1 MGGALIP
8 IRWDGYKNLA
18 KTIEEYSVRADMQP
32 IPIMVMNG
40 FCFMFKRQLIKE
52 IGLFDHVNFPSG
64 YGEVAAGD
72 ACFML
77 NDLLVLLLL
86 LLLLLL

>member
-1 MGGALIP
+1 
-8 IRWDGYKNLA
+8 
-18 KTIEEYSVRADMQP
+18 
-32 IPIMVMNG
+32 
-40 FCFMFKRQLIKE
+40 MFKRQLIKE

-77 NDLLVLLLL
+77 NDLYGGEGITPTPTVSSSLTVASASCLQILIGIVVIALAK
-86 LLLLLL
+86 